1 MMFNLGLTNQD
12 IWVIVIGMALP
23 FFATVLGAAVV
34 FFIRGEISR
43 KTNSILLG
51 FAAGIMIAAS
61 IWSLII
67 PSHEMASDNGWG
79 SYALVPVVIGFIL
92 GALLMYATDKIVPHI
107 HKTSNIEE
115 GIQTKKLSREA
126 KLFFAMTIHNIPEG
140 LAVGFA
146 FAVAVQQSS
155 GLTILGALALAIG
168 IALQDIP
175 EGAAVSLPMAQSA
188 GTKGKAFRYGVL
200 SAVVEPIGAV
210 TAFFFATFFADLLPW
225 FLSFAAGAMLYVVVE
240 ELIPE
245 AKLSEDNHLGTFAVL
260 GGFVLMM
267 VLDLLLG

>member
-1 MMFNLGLTNQD
+1 MILSQQLGSND
-12 IWVIVIGMALP
+12 FWIIGIGMVLP
-23 FFATVLGAAVV
+23 FLATVFGASIV
-34 FFIRGEISR
+34 FFIRGEISK
-43 KTNSILLG
+43 KTNSVLLG
-51 FAAGIMIAAS
+51 FAAGIMVAAS
-61 IWSLII
+61 IWSLIM
-67 PSHEMASDNGWG
+67 PSYNMAGENWG
-79 SYALVPVVIGFIL
+79 DKLALIPVVIGFIL
-92 GALLMYATDKIVPHI
+92 GALLMYGADKLVPHI

-115 GIQTKKLSREA
+115 GIKTKKLSREA

-146 FAVAVQQSS
+146 FAVAVQGGS
-155 GLTILGALALAIG
+155 GLTILGAFALAIG
-168 IALQDIP
+168 ISLQDIP

-188 GTKGKAFRYGVL
+188 GTKKKAFAYGAL

-210 TAFFFATFFADLLPW
+210 AAFFFATFFADLLPW
-225 FLSFAAGAMLYVVVE
+225 FLSFAAGAMMYVVVE

-267 VLDLLLG
+267 ILDLLLG

>member
-1 MMFNLGLTNQD
+1 MFLIDQLGKTD
-12 IWVIVIGMALP
+12 IWIIVIGMALP
-23 FFATVLGAAVV
+23 FLATVLGAAVV
-34 FFIRGEISR
+34 FFIRGEIDR
-43 KTNSILLG
+43 KTNSVLLG

-61 IWSLII
+61 IWSLIM
-67 PSHEMASDNGWG
+67 PSYEMAGENWG
-79 SYALVPVVIGFIL
+79 ENFALIPVVIGFIL
-92 GALLMYATDKIVPHI
+92 GALLMYGTDKLVPHI

-115 GIQTKKLSREA
+115 GIKTKKLSREA

-146 FAVAVQQSS
+146 FAVAVKGGS

-168 IALQDIP
+168 ISLQDIP

-188 GTKGKAFRYGVL
+188 GTKKKAFLYGVL
-200 SAVVEPIGAV
+200 SAVVEPIGALA
-210 TAFFFATFFADLLPW
+210 AFFFATFFADLLPW
-225 FLSFAAGAMLYVVVE
+225 FLSFAAGAMMYVVIE